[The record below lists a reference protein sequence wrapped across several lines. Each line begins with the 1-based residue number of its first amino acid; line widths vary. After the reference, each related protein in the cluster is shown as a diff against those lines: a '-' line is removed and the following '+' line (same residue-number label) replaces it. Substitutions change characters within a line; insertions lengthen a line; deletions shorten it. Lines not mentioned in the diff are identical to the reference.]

1 MPRQAD
7 RGTKEAETLRAYLR
21 EIGKLPRLT
30 SDEERALGR
39 RIQGE
44 QDEAALRRLVEGN
57 LRFVVSYAK
66 RYRGLGVP
74 FLDLV
79 HEGNLGLIEAAK
91 RFDPARNVKFITYAV
106 WWVRQAIL
114 HAVSGGTRAFS
125 VPVKVS
131 GAAARFGRQVAALA
145 GQLERQPTR
154 TEIAD
159 DLALSPA
166 EVDALLRIGSEDVS
180 LDDRSGRDG
189 GRELA
194 ETLAQVVEPPVE
206 SELMQQAFLA
216 GMQGVLAQLNARE
229 REVLELRFGIGRHD
243 PSTLQQIGDRL
254 HLTRERVRQI
264 EVSAKQK
271 LRQSKKLRELRSYL
285 N

>member
-7 RGTKEAETLRAYLR
+7 RGTREAETLRAYLR

-30 SDEERALGR
+30 PDEELALGR
-39 RIQGE
+39 RIQA
-44 QDEAALRRLVEGN
+44 QRDEAALQQLVEGN
-57 LRFVVSYAK
+57 LRFVVSYAR
-66 RYRGLGVP
+66 RYRGFGVS

-91 RFDPARNVKFITYAV
+91 RFDPSRNVKFITYAV
-106 WWVRQAIL
+106 WWIRQAML
-114 HAVSGGTRAFS
+114 HALSGGTRAFS

-145 GQLERQPTR
+145 TQLERTPTR
-154 TEIAD
+154 REIAD

-166 EVDALLRIGSEDVS
+166 DVEELLRIGSEDVS
-180 LDDRSGRDG
+180 LNDRHGAEG
-189 GRELA
+189 GEFGDLLEQA
-194 ETLAQVVEPPVE
+194 VESPVE
-206 SELMQQAFLA
+206 RELMQQAFLA
-216 GMQGVLAQLNARE
+216 GVRRVLDELGPRE
-229 REVLELRFGIGRHD
+229 REVLERRFGLGRHE
-243 PSTLQQIGDRL
+243 PSTLQEIGDRL

-264 EVSAKQK
+264 ELAAKQK
-271 LRQSKKLRELRSYL
+271 LRHSKKLRELRTYL